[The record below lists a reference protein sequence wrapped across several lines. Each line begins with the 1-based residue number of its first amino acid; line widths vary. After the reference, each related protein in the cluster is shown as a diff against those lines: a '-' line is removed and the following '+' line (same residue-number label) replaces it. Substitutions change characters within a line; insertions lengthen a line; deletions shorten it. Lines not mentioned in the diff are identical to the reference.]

1 MNTHYVLLEYVSRV
15 YANKHLA
22 HGHTNNATIQY
33 MLIRFRRKN
42 ASVAQYCTGLCNM
55 LLNTVKHVLQTL
67 EK

>member
-22 HGHTNNATIQY
+22 HGHTNNAIVKF

-42 ASVAQYCTGLCNM
+42 A
-55 LLNTVKHVLQTL
+55 LLHNTARAYVICS
-67 EK
+67 